1 MSSSRCYLDYNA
13 TTPLSDAA
21 RNALVS
27 ALDVYG
33 NPSSVHQEG
42 RAAKALLEK
51 ARRQVANRLHTEP
64 DHVVFTSGATEAAMT
79 LLTPDYK
86 MGRSDVHFSKVYI
99 GATEHPCIGK
109 GGRFEKDQQE
119 IIDVDENGII
129 NLDELE
135 RKLSAHDKSE
145 GLPMVAIQAANGETG
160 VIQPV
165 RKIADIVKQ
174 TGGVLVVDIVQYIG
188 KLPVDVA
195 SFGGDFF
202 IVAAHKIGGPKG
214 IGAFVATGSALMP
227 QPLIL
232 GGGQEKGFRS
242 GTESVPLIAAFGAAM
257 EQKPTTQDLDH
268 SKALQMRLEHGL
280 HQLSNNL
287 VIFGEKSPRLPN
299 TTYFAVEGLKA
310 ETLQI
315 GFDLAGFA
323 VSAGSACSS
332 GKVKQSGV
340 LAAMGCHV
348 PDGAIRVSTGKRTSL
363 KNIDDFL
370 SAFEKIIRNSK
381 N

>member
-13 TTPLSDAA
+13 TTPLSSAA
-21 RNALVS
+21 RTALID

-42 RAAKALLEK
+42 RAAKALLET
-51 ARRQVANRLHTEP
+51 ARRQVADRLHTEP

-79 LLTPDYK
+79 LLTPHYK
-86 MGRSDVHFSKVYI
+86 MGRSDVYFSILYI
-99 GATEHPCIGK
+99 GASEHPCIGK
-109 GGRFEKDQQE
+109 GGRFEKDRQE
-119 IIDVDENGII
+119 IISVDENGII
-129 NLDELE
+129 ALDELKQ
-135 RKLSAHDKSE
+135 KLSAHDNST
-145 GLPMVAIQAANGETG
+145 GLPLVAIQAANGETG

-165 RKIADIVKQ
+165 REIADIVKEA
-174 TGGVLVVDIVQYIG
+174 GGVLIVDIVQYIG
-188 KLPVDVA
+188 KLPVDIN

-214 IGAFVATGSALMP
+214 VGAFVATGSALMP
-227 QPLIL
+227 QAFIL

-242 GTESVPLIAAFGAAM
+242 GTEAVPLIAAFGAAM
-257 EQKPTTQDLDH
+257 SQKPTSQDLDH
-268 SKALQMRLEHGL
+268 SKALQKRLEHGL
-280 HQLSNNL
+280 RQISNNL

-299 TTYFAVEGLKA
+299 TTYFTYAGLKA

-340 LAAMGCHV
+340 LSAMGLKV
-348 PDGAIRVSTGKRTSL
+348 PDGAIRVSTGTKTSL

-370 SAFEKIIRNSK
+370 EAFQKIVRNTK

>member
-1 MSSSRCYLDYNA
+1 
-13 TTPLSDAA
+13 
-21 RNALVS
+21 
-27 ALDVYG
+27 
-33 NPSSVHQEG
+33 
-42 RAAKALLEK
+42 
-51 ARRQVANRLHTEP
+51 
-64 DHVVFTSGATEAAMT
+64 
-79 LLTPDYK
+79 
-86 MGRSDVHFSKVYI
+86 
-99 GATEHPCIGK
+99 
-109 GGRFEKDQQE
+109 
-119 IIDVDENGII
+119 
-129 NLDELE
+129 
-135 RKLSAHDKSE
+135 
-145 GLPMVAIQAANGETG
+145 MVAIQAANGETG

-174 TGGVLVVDIVQYIG
+174 AGGVLVVDIVQYIG

-214 IGAFVATGSALMP
+214 IGAFIATGSALMP

>member
-1 MSSSRCYLDYNA
+1 MSSLRCYLDYNA
-13 TTPLSDAA
+13 TTPLIDAA
-21 RNALVS
+21 RAALID

-33 NPSSVHQEG
+33 NPSSVHMEG
-42 RAAKALLEK
+42 RAAKALMEK
-51 ARRQVANRLHTEP
+51 ARRQVADRLYTEP
-64 DHVVFTSGATEAAMT
+64 DHIVFTSGATEAAMT
-79 LLTPDYK
+79 LLTPHYK
-86 MGRSDVHFSKVYI
+86 MGRSDVYFSKLYI
-99 GATEHPCIGK
+99 GASEHPCIGK
-109 GGRFEKDQQE
+109 GGRFEKDRQE
-119 IIDVDENGII
+119 IIGVDENGIV
-129 NLDELE
+129 NLDELAH
-135 RKLSAHDKSE
+135 KLSVHDKST

-165 RKIADIVKQ
+165 SEIAGIVKKA
-174 TGGVLVVDIVQYIG
+174 GGVLIVDIVQYIG
-188 KLPVDVA
+188 KLPVDIN

-214 IGAFVATGSALMP
+214 VGAYVATGSALMP
-227 QPLIL
+227 QAFIL

-242 GTESVPLIAAFGAAM
+242 GTEAVPLIASFGAAM
-257 EQKPTTQDLDH
+257 AQKPTRQDLDH
-268 SKALQMRLEHGL
+268 SKALQKRLEHGL
-280 HQLSNNL
+280 HQISNNL

-299 TTYFAVEGLKA
+299 TTYFSHAGLKA
-310 ETLQI
+310 ETMQI

-340 LAAMGCHV
+340 LSAMGLKV
-348 PDGAIRVSTGKRTSL
+348 PDGAIRVSTGTKTSL

-370 SAFEKIIRNSK
+370 EAFHKIVRNMI

>member
-21 RNALVS
+21 RNALVD

-51 ARRQVANRLHTEP
+51 ARRQVAKRLHTEA

-79 LLTPDYK
+79 LLTPHYK
-86 MGRSDVHFSKVYI
+86 MGRSDVSFSKVYI

-109 GGRFEKDQQE
+109 GGRFDKDRQDH
-119 IIDVDENGII
+119 IGVDENGII
-129 NLDELE
+129 NIEELE
-135 RKLSAHDKSE
+135 QKLARHDKSQ

-160 VIQPV
+160 VIQPIG
-165 RKIADIVKQ
+165 KIADVVKQ
-174 TGGVLVVDIVQYIG
+174 SGGVLIVDIVQYIG
-188 KLPVDVA
+188 KLPVNIE

-214 IGAFVATGSALMP
+214 VGAFVATGSALMP
-227 QPLIL
+227 EAMIL

-242 GTESVPLIAAFGAAM
+242 GTESIPLIASFGAAM

-268 SKALQMRLEHGL
+268 SKALQMRLENGL
-280 HQLSNNL
+280 RQLSNKL
-287 VIFGEKSPRLPN
+287 VIYGEHAPRLPN
-299 TTYFAVEGLKA
+299 TTYFAIKGLKA
-310 ETLQI
+310 ETVQI
-315 GFDLAGFA
+315 GLDLAGFA

-340 LAAMGCHV
+340 LEAMGYHV
-348 PDGAIRVSTGKRTSL
+348 PDGAIRVSTGTRTSL

-370 SAFEKIIRNSK
+370 AAFQKIIQNSK
-381 N
+381 I